1 MADSEEES
9 VYSYVVMSLVCLA
22 LALNEVCTLNAILA
36 KETLGVMLV
45 EYFDL
50 VVVLNALAHN
60 VRSTQIRL
68 AYNHVHLLAQT
79 CQIESLFTSSVATA
93 YYGYSALAI
102 EESVACGA
110 GAHALTVVLLLVV
123 QTKILGAG
131 TCCYDYCISLNLHSS
146 ISSEHVWLCRKVSL
160 YD

>member
-1 MADSEEES
+1 
-9 VYSYVVMSLVCLA
+9 MSLVCLA
-22 LALNEVCTLNAILA
+22 LALNEVCTLNAVLA
-36 KETLGVMLV
+36 KETFGVVLV

-50 VVVLNALAHN
+50 LVVLNALAHN

-79 CQIESLFTSSVATA
+79 CQVESLLASCITTA
-93 YYGYSALAI
+93 YNGNRTLAI

-110 GAHALTVVLLLVV
+110 GAHALTVILLLVV
-123 QTKILGAG
+123 QTKILGTG
-131 TCCYDYCISLNLHSS
+131 TGCYDYCISLNLDSR
-146 ISSEHVWLCRKVSL
+146 ISGEHVWLRRKVGL